1 VSGVILFS
9 EYNEAFG
16 LHGPEMWATNEKTH
30 ASFQIAP
37 HTYMCRYAPHP
48 YWALYGSFYDFI

>member
-30 ASFQIAP
+30 VNFTKLMSNTEKRERVFRMRTITIKP
-37 HTYMCRYAPHP
+37 
-48 YWALYGSFYDFI
+48 

>member
-16 LHGPEMWATNEKTH
+16 LHGPEMWATFIK
-30 ASFQIAP
+30 
-37 HTYMCRYAPHP
+37 YAI
-48 YWALYGSFYDFI
+48 GIFYKN

>member
-16 LHGPEMWATNEKTH
+16 LHGPEMWATN
-30 ASFQIAP
+30 FAP
-37 HTYMCRYAPHP
+37 HTFIKYAI
-48 YWALYGSFYDFI
+48 GIFYKN